1 MRLFCFVLKRFPV
14 KEGIM
19 QYNKKLI
26 KFKFTDTNDIPPL
39 DIDSLELPPKKF
51 DEDIEMN
58 QDKDKGL
65 DIDF

>member
-1 MRLFCFVLKRFPV
+1 
-14 KEGIM
+14 M